1 LDKSGSSN
9 DKNRVRGVGDWCV
22 ISVDGI
28 ILRAKLVHK
37 SRGKYAIIDDAKEGK
52 YIDLIVDA
60 SDIIQVEK

>member
-1 LDKSGSSN
+1 
-9 DKNRVRGVGDWCV
+9 VV